1 MDSIELTRREL
12 LKTGVAGALVVGF
25 HWAGSGRAFAAAA
38 TPASS
43 EPNAFVRIGA
53 DNSVTVISKHLEMG
67 QGTYTGLA
75 TIVAEELDADW
86 AQVKVEGAPADASRY
101 NNLQWG
107 PVQGTG
113 GSSAM
118 ANSWM
123 QLRNAG
129 AQARALLVA
138 AAAKEWN
145 VPASEITVS
154 KGVVEHK
161 SGKHKAAFGKL
172 VATAATLD
180 VPKDVKLKDPKDF
193 TLVGKHAPRKDTHD
207 KTTGRAQFTQDVHLP
222 GMLTAV
228 VAHPPRFGAKLKS
241 FDATAAKQVRGVAD
255 VVAIDN
261 GVVVLASGYWQ
272 AHKGRDALKIE
283 WDESGAMSE
292 SSEDLYKA
300 YTALLD
306 KPGLAAASKGEAAGA
321 ISKGAKHVSVD
332 FQFPYLAHASMEP
345 MNCVIE
351 QKGDSAEVWNGE
363 QFQTMDQGAIA
374 AVLGLKP
381 ANVKINMLYA
391 GGSFGR
397 RANPNSDYPIEC
409 ARIVK
414 AINGRAPVKM
424 VWARED
430 DMRAGYYRPL
440 YVHRIEAAL
449 DDAGHP
455 VGWQHRIVGQ
465 SILTGTPME
474 AFGIKNG
481 IDGTSVEGAANL
493 PYAIPN
499 VQVELHTTRNAVPVQ
514 WWRSVGSTHT
524 AFSTEVMIDELAAM
538 AGKDPVNYR
547 LELLKD
553 EPRHAGVLKLAAEK
567 AGWGKPLAPA
577 KDGSKRARGVAVA
590 ESFKTYV
597 AQVAEVTIGKDGSI
611 KVDRVVCA
619 VDCGIAINPDVVRA
633 QMEGGIG
640 FALGAALHGAI
651 TIKNGAPEQ
660 SNFHEYQVLRMNEM
674 PRIEVHIVQSGE
686 APTGVGEPGVPPL
699 APAVAN
705 AIAAATGKRL
715 YKLPLTL
722 A

>member
-1 MDSIELTRREL
+1 
-12 LKTGVAGALVVGF
+12 
-25 HWAGSGRAFAAAA
+25 
-38 TPASS
+38 
-43 EPNAFVRIGA
+43 
-53 DNSVTVISKHLEMG
+53 
-67 QGTYTGLA
+67 
-75 TIVAEELDADW
+75 
-86 AQVKVEGAPADASRY
+86 
-101 NNLQWG
+101 
-107 PVQGTG
+107 
-113 GSSAM
+113 M

-123 QLRNAG
+123 QLRQAG
-129 AQARALLVA
+129 ANARALLVA
-138 AAAKEWN
+138 AAAKEWK
-145 VPASEITVS
+145 VPADEITVS
-154 KGVVEHK
+154 RGVVASK
-161 SGKHKAAFGKL
+161 SGKHKAHFGQL

-180 VPKDVKLKDPKDF
+180 APKDAKLKDPKDF
-193 TLVGKHAPRKDTHD
+193 TLVGKHTPRKDTHD

-228 VAHPPRFGAKLKS
+228 VARPPRFGAKMKS
-241 FDATAAKQVRGVAD
+241 FDATAVKQVRGVVD
-255 VVAIDN
+255 VVAIDT
-261 GVVVLASGYWQ
+261 GVAVLANGYWQ

-283 WDESGAMSE
+283 WDDSAAMTQ
-292 SSEDLYKA
+292 SSDDLYKE

-306 KPGLAAASKGEAAGA
+306 KPGLAAASKGDASGA
-321 ISKGAKHVSVD
+321 IGKGAKHLSAD
-332 FQFPYLAHASMEP
+332 FQFPYLAHAAMEP

-351 QKGDSAEVWNGE
+351 QKGDGAEVWNGE

-414 AINGRAPVKM
+414 AIGGKAPVKL

-430 DMRAGYYRPL
+430 DMRNGYYRPL

-449 DDAGHP
+449 DESGKP

-465 SILTGTPME
+465 SILAGTPME
-474 AFGIKNG
+474 AFGIKDG

-493 PYAIPN
+493 PYTIPN
-499 VQVELHTTRNAVPVQ
+499 LQVELHTTKNPVTVQ

-524 AFSTEVMIDELAAM
+524 AYSTEVVIDELAAM
-538 AGKDPVNYR
+538 AGKDPVAYR

-597 AQVAEVTIGKDGSI
+597 AQVAEVTVGKDGSI

-660 SNFHEYQVLRMNEM
+660 SNFHEYQVLRINEM
-674 PRIEVHIVQSGE
+674 PKIEVYIVQSGE
-686 APTGVGEPGVPPL
+686 APSGVGEPGVPPL

-715 YKLPLTL
+715 HELPLTL